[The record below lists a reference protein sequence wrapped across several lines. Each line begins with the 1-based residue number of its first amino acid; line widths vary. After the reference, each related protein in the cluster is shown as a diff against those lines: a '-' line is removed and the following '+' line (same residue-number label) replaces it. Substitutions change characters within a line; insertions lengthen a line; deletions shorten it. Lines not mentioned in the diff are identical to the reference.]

1 MAGNLESMFAKV
13 REKRQRSGAAGGIA
27 AFVGM
32 SAIAAVLVASS
43 VTPAIAVAGL
53 TANSTLGIFDN
64 LPTYLEIGDLAQK
77 STIYATGPEGQP
89 VVLATFYAQNRE
101 DVTLANVSPFLKNAA
116 IASED
121 PRFFDHGGVDLY
133 GTIRAILSN
142 ALSGSSQGGSSI
154 TQQYVKN
161 VLVQKAEDIADPVER
176 KAAYNEATQVSV
188 DRKLKEMKLS
198 VGVEQKYTK
207 NQILE
212 GYLNIT
218 PFGGRVYG
226 VQAAARY
233 YFGKSAKDVTLAE
246 AATLIA
252 IINNPSAYRPDIEEN
267 QQDNKDRRNYILARM
282 LENGKIS
289 QKEYDTA
296 VKTPLKLTLTE
307 ASTGCQTAPDGAAYF
322 CDYITWVIK
331 NDKAFGETEDE
342 RWNAFQ
348 RGGWKIYSSLNLP
361 LQQTASQ
368 SINSNIPTVV
378 DWGNIAGAAVTV
390 QANTGRILAMAQS
403 KDYTNDPD
411 LAASGVNFTSINY
424 STDKDYG
431 GSSGFQAAST
441 YKAFTLAQWLKS
453 GRGLAEMV
461 DPRPRPLPMNKF
473 TDKCLG
479 VGGADWNPKNDSG
492 TFEGPVSVVTATEAS
507 INLAFISMALKLDL
521 CDIKQTAEAFG
532 VHRADGNVLG
542 ESPSDVLGT
551 QEISPLTMAT
561 AYAGI
566 ANQGRVCT
574 PIAIDKILD
583 QNDVEIPVP
592 KTTCTQ
598 AVTAD
603 VANAM
608 VVALK
613 APIGSGT
620 ATASNPRDGVP
631 IMGKTGSNDDY
642 NQTWVIASTTSVTTA
657 VWVGNTVGFSSLTG
671 RSLTTGAASTARHRI
686 MRPIMTLANAL
697 FGGTD
702 WAGPPANLLGGRSA
716 VVPDVSGLS
725 LADGIKLLESVD
737 LAVDGSCG
745 TIDGREIS
753 GTIESTVPAAGTTTP
768 TGTIV
773 NICLSN
779 GLQVAG
785 PPSVIGQTEADGR
798 SSLLSGGWNVRVVYA
813 DPPTCSDDGKGGPTP
828 TPTPTACPNPNIG
841 KVIRQSPN
849 GGFARP
855 GATVTLTVQS

>member
-1 MAGNLESMFAKV
+1 MFAKV

-32 SAIAAVLVASS
+32 SAIAAVLVAAS

-64 LPTYLEIGDLAQK
+64 LPEYLEIGDLAQK
-77 STIYATGPEGQP
+77 SSIYATGTDGQP
-89 VVLATFYAQNRE
+89 VLLASFYAQNRE
-101 DVTLANVSPFLKNAA
+101 DVALADISPYLKDAA
-116 IASED
+116 VASED

-142 ALSGSSQGGSSI
+142 ALTGSSQGGSSI

-161 VLVQKAEDIADPVER
+161 VLVQKAEEISDPVER
-176 KAAYNEATQVSV
+176 KAAYEEATAVSV

-198 VGVEQKYTK
+198 IGVEQKYTK
-207 NQILE
+207 EQILE

-218 PFGGRVYG
+218 PYGGRVYG

-233 YFGKSAKDVTLAE
+233 YFGKTAKDVTLAE
-246 AATLIA
+246 AAALIA

-267 QQDNKDRRNYILARM
+267 AEDNKARRDYILARM
-282 LENGKIS
+282 LENGKVT

-296 VKTPLKLTLTE
+296 VKSPVKLTLTE
-307 ASTGCQTAPDGAAYF
+307 PSTGCQTAPDGAAYF

-331 NDKAFGETEDE
+331 NDKAFGDTEEE

-348 RGGWKIYSSLNLP
+348 RGGWKIFSTLSLP

-368 SINSNIPTVV
+368 AIYGTIPTVV
-378 DWGNIAGAAVTV
+378 EWGEIAGAAVTV
-390 QANTGRILAMAQS
+390 QTNTGRILSMAQS

-411 LAASGVNFTSINY
+411 LAATGANYTSINY

-431 GSSGFQAAST
+431 GSGGFQVGST

-453 GRGLAEMV
+453 GRGLGEMV
-461 DPRPRPLPMNKF
+461 DARERPLSMSKF
-473 TDKCLG
+473 SDRCVG
-479 VGGADWNPKNDSG
+479 VGGADWNPKNDAG
-492 TFEGPVSVVTATEAS
+492 VFTEPVSIVQSTQDS
-507 INLAFISMALKLDL
+507 INLAFLSMAMKLDL
-521 CDIKQTAEAFG
+521 CDIKETAEAFG
-532 VHRADGNVLG
+532 VHRADGNPLG
-542 ESPSDVLGT
+542 QAPSDILGT
-551 QEISPLTMAT
+551 NEISPLTMAT

-574 PIAIDKILD
+574 PVAIDKILD

-598 AVTAD
+598 AVTPD

-613 APIGSGT
+613 TPLTGGT
-620 ATASNPRDGVP
+620 AANANPRDGIP
-631 IMGKTGSNDDY
+631 IIGKTGSNDNY
-642 NQTWVIASTTSVTTA
+642 VQTWLATATTSVATI
-657 VWVGNTVGFSSLTG
+657 VWVGNTVGFTPLTG
-671 RSLTTGAASTARHRI
+671 PLIDIRAIQARSAIT
-686 MRPIMTLANAL
+686 RPIMTTANNL

-702 WAGPPANLLGGRSA
+702 WPSPPANLLGGRTA
-716 VVPDVSGLS
+716 VIPDISGLS
-725 LADGIKLLESVD
+725 LEDGIKLLESVD
-737 LAVDGSCG
+737 LAVDTYCG
-745 TIDGREIS
+745 TIDGREAA
-753 GTIESTVPAAGTTTP
+753 GRVESTVPAAGTTLP
-768 TGTIV
+768 TGTPV

-779 GLQVAG
+779 GSLVTG
-785 PPSVIGQTEADGR
+785 PPSVIGQTEAAGKSFLLGKGWKVRIVYAAAPTCPDDG
-798 SSLLSGGWNVRVVYA
+798 NEEEPPA
-813 DPPTCSDDGKGGPTP
+813 DPPVEEPP
-828 TPTPTACPNPNIG
+828 CPNPNQG
-841 KVIRQSPN
+841 KIIRQSPT
-849 GGFARP
+849 GGVAKT
-855 GATVTLTVQS
+855 GATVTLTVQR

>member
-1 MAGNLESMFAKV
+1 MFAKV
-13 REKRQRSGAAGGIA
+13 SKKRQRSGAAGGIA

-77 STIYATGPEGQP
+77 STIYATGPDDQP

-101 DVTLANVSPFLKNAA
+101 DVTLANVSPFIKNAA

-121 PRFFDHGGVDLY
+121 PRFFEHGGVDLF
-133 GTIRAILSN
+133 GTVRALLSN
-142 ALSGSSQGGSSI
+142 ALTGSSQGGSSI

-161 VLVQKAEDIADPVER
+161 VLVQKAEDLADPVER
-176 KAAYNEATQVSV
+176 KAAYEEATQVSV
-188 DRKLKEMKLS
+188 DRKLKEMKLA
-198 VGVEQKYTK
+198 VDVEQKYTK

-218 PFGGRVYG
+218 PYGGRVYG

-267 QQDNKDRRNYILARM
+267 EEDNTDRRNYILASM
-282 LENGKIS
+282 LENGKVT
-289 QKEYDTA
+289 QKQYDTA
-296 VKTPLKLTLTE
+296 VKTPLKLNITE

-348 RGGWKIYSSLNLP
+348 RGGWKIYSSLSVP

-368 SINSNIPTVV
+368 AINSNVPTVV
-378 DWGNIAGAAVTV
+378 DWGNIAGAAVSV
-390 QANTGRILAMAQS
+390 QVNTGRILAMAQS

-411 LAASGVNFTSINY
+411 LAASGGNFTSINY
-424 STDKDYG
+424 STDKAYG

-453 GRGLAEMV
+453 GRGLSEMV
-461 DPRPRPLPMNKF
+461 DPRVRPLPMNKF
-473 TDKCLG
+473 SDKCQG
-479 VGGADWNPKNDSG
+479 VGGADWNPRNDSG
-492 TFEGPVSVVTATEAS
+492 TFTGPVSVTAATSDS
-507 INLAFISMALKLDL
+507 INLAYISMAMKLDL

-542 ESPSDVLGT
+542 QAPSDILGT
-551 QEISPLTMAT
+551 QEVSPLTMAT
-561 AYAGI
+561 AYAGM

-574 PIAIDKILD
+574 PIAIDKIVD
-583 QNDVEIPVP
+583 QNGVEIPAP

-598 AVTAD
+598 AVTPE

-613 APIGSGT
+613 TPITGGT

-631 IMGKTGSNDDY
+631 IIGKTGSNDNY
-642 NQTWVIASTTSVTTA
+642 NQTWIVASTTSVSTA
-657 VWVGNTVGFSSLTG
+657 VWVGNTVGFTSLTG
-671 RSLTTGAASTARHRI
+671 RSLSTGAATTARHRI
-686 MRPIMTLANAL
+686 MNPIMATANAL
-697 FGGTD
+697 FGGAQ
-702 WAGPPANLLGGRSA
+702 WASPPANLLGGRNA
-716 VVPDVSGLS
+716 VIPDVSGLS
-725 LADGIKLLESVD
+725 LEDGVKLLESVD

-745 TIDGREIS
+745 TIDGREAN
-753 GTIESTVPAAGTTTP
+753 GRIESTVPAAGTTLP
-768 TGTIV
+768 TGTVV

-779 GLQVAG
+779 GMLVTG
-785 PPSVIGQTEADGR
+785 PPSVIGQTEAAGQ
-798 SSLLSGGWNVRVVYA
+798 SFLLSKGWKVRITYA
-813 DPPTCSDDGKGGPTP
+813 SAPTCPGEDAGDDEPAPTP
-828 TPTPTACPNPNIG
+828 APTAEPCPNPNQG
-841 KVIRQSPN
+841 KIIRQTPN

-855 GATVTLTVQS
+855 GSTVTITVQR

>member
-1 MAGNLESMFAKV
+1 MFAKV

-32 SAIAAVLVASS
+32 SAIAAVLVAAS

-64 LPTYLEIGDLAQK
+64 LPEYLEIGDLAQK
-77 STIYATGPEGQP
+77 SSIYATGPDDKP
-89 VVLATFYAQNRE
+89 VLLASFYAQNRE
-101 DVTLANVSPFLKNAA
+101 DVTLANISPFLKDAA

-133 GTIRAILSN
+133 GTVRAILSN
-142 ALSGSSQGGSSI
+142 ALTGSSQGGSSI

-161 VLVQKAEDIADPVER
+161 VLVQKAEDLSDPDER
-176 KAAYNEATQVSV
+176 KAAYEEATQVSI

-207 NQILE
+207 EQILE

-218 PFGGRVYG
+218 PYGGRVYG

-233 YFGKSAKDVTLAE
+233 YFGKTAKDVTLAE
-246 AATLIA
+246 AAALIA

-267 QQDNKDRRNYILARM
+267 AEDNKARRDYILARM
-282 LENGKIS
+282 LENGKVT

-296 VKTPLKLTLTE
+296 VKSPVKLNLTE

-331 NDKAFGETEDE
+331 NDKAFGDTEEE

-348 RGGWKIYSSLNLP
+348 RGGWKIYSTLSLP
-361 LQQTASQ
+361 LQQSASQ
-368 SINSNIPTVV
+368 AVYGNVPTVV

-411 LAASGVNFTSINY
+411 LAATGSNFTSINF

-431 GSSGFQAAST
+431 GSSGFQVGST

-453 GRGLAEMV
+453 GRGLSEMV
-461 DPRPRPLPMNKF
+461 DARERPLSMSKF
-473 TDKCLG
+473 RDRCVG
-479 VGGADWNPKNDSG
+479 VGGADWNPKNDAG
-492 TFEGPVSVVTATEAS
+492 VFTEPVSIIRSTQDS
-507 INLAFISMALKLDL
+507 INLAFLSMAMKLDL
-521 CDIKQTAEAFG
+521 CDIKETAEAFG
-532 VHRADGNVLG
+532 VHRADGNTLG
-542 ESPSDVLGT
+542 QAPSDILGT

-566 ANQGRVCT
+566 ANQGRVCS
-574 PIAIDKILD
+574 PVAIDKILD
-583 QNDVEIPVP
+583 QNGVEIPVP
-592 KTTCTQ
+592 KTECNQ
-598 AVTAD
+598 AVTPD

-613 APIGSGT
+613 TPLTGGT
-620 ATASNPRDGVP
+620 AANANPRDGIP
-631 IMGKTGSNDDY
+631 IIGKTGSNDNY
-642 NQTWVIASTTSVTTA
+642 VHTWLATATTSVATV
-657 VWVGNTVGFSSLTG
+657 VWVGNTVGFTTLSGPLTQG
-671 RSLTTGAASTARHRI
+671 RAILARALI
-686 MRPIMTLANAL
+686 TRPIMTTANAL
-697 FGGTD
+697 FGGVD
-702 WAGPPANLLGGRSA
+702 WPAPPANLLGGRNA

-725 LADGIKLLESVD
+725 LEDGIKLLESVD
-737 LAVDGSCG
+737 LAVDTACG
-745 TIDGREIS
+745 TINGREAN
-753 GTIESTVPAAGTTTP
+753 GRIESTVPSAGTTHP
-768 TGTIV
+768 TGTVV
-773 NICLSN
+773 NICVSN
-779 GLQVAG
+779 GMLVAG
-785 PPSVIGQTEADGR
+785 PPSVIGQTELAGK
-798 SSLLSGGWNVRVVYA
+798 SYLLNKGWKVRIVYA
-813 DPPTCSDDGKGGPTP
+813 SEPTCSGDGKDEDNESTPVPTA
-828 TPTPTACPNPNIG
+828 TACPNPNQG
-841 KVIRQSPN
+841 KIIRQSPN
-849 GGFARP
+849 GGFAKP
-855 GATVTLTVQS
+855 GATVTLTVQR

>member
-1 MAGNLESMFAKV
+1 MFAKV

-32 SAIAAVLVASS
+32 SAVAAVLVASS

-64 LPTYLEIGDLAQK
+64 LPDYLEIDDLAQK
-77 STIYATGPEGQP
+77 STIYATAADGTP

-121 PRFFDHGGVDLY
+121 PRFYEHGGVDLF
-133 GTIRAILSN
+133 GTVRAIISN
-142 ALSGSSQGGSSI
+142 ALTGSTQGGSSI

-267 QQDNKDRRNYILARM
+267 QKDNKDRRDYILARM
-282 LENGKIS
+282 LENGKIT
-289 QKEYDTA
+289 QKEHDTA
-296 VKTPLKLTLTE
+296 VKSPLKLTITE

-348 RGGWKIYSSLNLP
+348 RGGWKIYSSLSLP

-368 SINSNIPTVV
+368 AIYGNIPTVV
-378 DWGNIAGAAVTV
+378 DWGNIAGAAVSV
-390 QANTGRILAMAQS
+390 QVNTGRILAMAQS

-411 LAASGVNFTSINY
+411 LAASGGNFTSINY
-424 STDKDYG
+424 STDKDFG

-453 GRGLAEMV
+453 GRGIGEMV
-461 DPRPRPLPMNKF
+461 DPRVRPLPMNKF
-473 TDKCLG
+473 TDKCIG

-492 TFEGPVSVVTATEAS
+492 TFTGPISVTDATSAS
-507 INLAFISMALKLDL
+507 VNLAYISMALKLDL

-542 ESPSDVLGT
+542 QSPSDILGT
-551 QEISPLTMAT
+551 QEVSPLTMAT

-574 PIAIDKILD
+574 PIAIDKIVD
-583 QNDVEIPVP
+583 QNGVEIPVP

-598 AVTAD
+598 AVTPE

-613 APIGSGT
+613 TPIARGT

-631 IMGKTGSNDDY
+631 IIGKTGSNDDY
-642 NQTWVIASTTSVTTA
+642 NQTWIIAATTSVSSA
-657 VWVGNTVGFSSLTG
+657 VWVGNTVGFTSLTG
-671 RSLTTGAASTARHRI
+671 RSLSTGAATTARHRI
-686 MRPIMTLANAL
+686 MNPIMAVANAL
-697 FGGTD
+697 FGGAQ
-702 WAGPPANLLGGRSA
+702 WPGPPANLLGGRNA
-716 VVPDVSGLS
+716 VIPDISGLS
-725 LADGIKLLESVD
+725 LEDGIKLLESVD

-745 TIDGREIS
+745 TIDGRETS
-753 GTIESTVPAAGTTTP
+753 GRIESTVPAAGTTLP
-768 TGTIV
+768 TGTVV

-779 GLQVAG
+779 GLLVTG
-785 PPSVIGQTEADGR
+785 PPSVIGQTEAAGT
-798 SSLLSGGWNVRVVYA
+798 SFLLSKGWKVRIVYA
-813 DPPTCSDDGKGGPTP
+813 DAPTCPGEDNPAEEEPPADPP
-828 TPTPTACPNPNIG
+828 VEEPACPNPNQG

-849 GGFARP
+849 GGSART

>member
-1 MAGNLESMFAKV
+1 MFAKV

-64 LPTYLEIGDLAQK
+64 LPDYLEIGDLAQK
-77 STIYATGPEGQP
+77 STIYATNNDGTP
-89 VVLATFYAQNRE
+89 VLLATFYAQNRE
-101 DVTLANVSPFLKNAA
+101 DVTLANISPFLKNAA

-121 PRFFDHGGVDLY
+121 PRFFEHGGVDLY
-133 GTIRAILSN
+133 GTIRAIVSN
-142 ALSGSSQGGSSI
+142 ALTGSSQGGSSI

-161 VLVQKAEDIADPVER
+161 VLVQKAEDISDPVER
-176 KAAYNEATQVSV
+176 KAAYEEATAVTV

-207 NQILE
+207 EQILE

-226 VQAAARY
+226 VQAASRY
-233 YFGKSAKDVTLAE
+233 YFGKSAKDVSLAE

-267 QQDNKDRRNYILARM
+267 LEDNTARRDYILARM
-282 LENGKIS
+282 LENGKVT

-296 VKTPLKLTLTE
+296 VKSPVKLNLTE

-331 NDKAFGETEDE
+331 NDKAFGDTEEE

-348 RGGWKIYSSLNLP
+348 RGGWKIYSSLSLP

-368 SINSNIPTVV
+368 AVYGNIPTVV

-411 LAASGVNFTSINY
+411 LAVTGTNFTSINY

-431 GSSGFQAAST
+431 GSSGFQVGST

-461 DPRPRPLPMNKF
+461 DPRERPLPMNKF
-473 TDKCLG
+473 TDRCLG
-479 VGGADWNPKNDSG
+479 VGGADWEPKNNSG
-492 TFEGPVSVVTATEAS
+492 TFEGPVSVMTATQDS
-507 INLAFISMALKLDL
+507 INLAYISMALKVDL
-521 CDIKQTAEAFG
+521 CDIKETAEDFG

-542 ESPSDVLGT
+542 QSPSDILGT

-561 AYAGI
+561 AYAGM

-583 QNDVEIPVP
+583 QNGVEIPVP

-598 AVTAD
+598 AVTPE

-613 APIGSGT
+613 TPLTSGT
-620 ATASNPRDGVP
+620 ATLANPGDGIP
-631 IMGKTGSNDDY
+631 IIGKTGTND
-642 NQTWVIASTTSVTTA
+642 NFAQTWLVTATSNVATT
-657 VWVGNTVGFSSLTG
+657 VWVGNTVGFTSLLSGSLTQG
-671 RSLTTGAASTARHRI
+671 RASVARSII
-686 MRPIMTLANAL
+686 MRPIMETANAL
-697 FGGTD
+697 YGGVD
-702 WAGPPANLLGGRSA
+702 WPDPPANLMGGRNA

-725 LADGIKLLESVD
+725 LEDGIKLLESVD
-737 LAVDGSCG
+737 LAVDTFCG
-745 TIDGREIS
+745 TIDGRRPN
-753 GTIESTVPAAGTTTP
+753 GRIESTVPSVGTTLP
-768 TGTIV
+768 TGTPV

-779 GLQVAG
+779 GLLVTG
-785 PPSVIGQTEADGR
+785 PPSVIGQTEAAGK
-798 SSLLSGGWNVRVVYA
+798 SFLLNKGWKVRVVYA
-813 DPPTCSDDGKGGPTP
+813 NAPTCSGDGKDEEEPP
-828 TPTPTACPNPNIG
+828 ADPPVEEPPCPNPNQG

-849 GGFARP
+849 GGFAKA
-855 GATVTLTVQS
+855 GATVTLTVQR